1 MVYYYD
7 LFGTATASLVWGDI
21 FAPMVE
27 VFDLF
32 GGGVAGG
39 WWRCGGWLGAPS
51 YSAFHSCNKIY
62 LDM

>member
-39 WWRCGGWLGAPS
+39 TAKEFVHKVLL
-51 YSAFHSCNKIY
+51 K
-62 LDM
+62 